1 MRCELTS
8 VARTLAVGVVVPV
21 HNEQESLGSAFAAL
35 THAFERL
42 SRWNL
47 SLRAAVVLDACSDV
61 SEALS
66 REWQCTLARSQS
78 PLEVTVVTCAAKNVG
93 HARALGC
100 AALLAQWSRID
111 PSRIWLAT
119 TDADSRVPKD
129 WLATQV
135 IQREA
140 GVDHWSGRVS
150 VADWSEHL
158 DETRLRWQDEYE
170 RENQPIHGANLGF
183 SAAAYLLAGG
193 FEPLETGEDRA
204 LHHALIA
211 HGACSY
217 FDSAIPVV
225 TSARRRARAPLGFAH
240 ALDVISST
248 PRARH
253 ELSPSTTFIC

>member
-1 MRCELTS
+1 MRCEPTSLT
-8 VARTLAVGVVVPV
+8 RTLAVGVVVPV
-21 HNEQESLGSAFAAL
+21 HNEEESLGFALAAL
-35 THAFERL
+35 TQAFEQL

-47 SLRAAVVLDACSDV
+47 SLRAVVVLDACSDG

-66 REWQCTLARSQS
+66 CEWQRTLAQSNS
-78 PLEVTVVTCAAKNVG
+78 PLKVTVVSGTAKNVG
-93 HARALGC
+93 SARALGC
-100 AALLAQWSRID
+100 GELLAQWSQTD
-111 PSRIWLAT
+111 PSMIWLAT

-135 IQREA
+135 VQHES

-150 VADWSEHL
+150 VADWSEHR
-158 DETRLRWQDEYE
+158 DETRLRWQEEYE

-183 SAAAYLLAGG
+183 NAAAYLLAGG
-193 FEPLETGEDRA
+193 FESLETGEDRA

-240 ALDVISST
+240 ALEVISST
-248 PRARH
+248 PRWRVT
-253 ELSPSTTFIC
+253 S